1 MLKKR
6 ENCTCIC
13 HKGGKIKHFMAC
25 CDGGISFEEDIFVK
39 SVKSYSDSE
48 IKEMALEMIFQMTGE
63 LVSEDMICSRQGDS
77 NYQIATYY
85 LNKVRQ
91 GKNERD

>member
-25 CDGGISFEEDIFVK
+25 CDGGTSFEEDIFVK

-48 IKEMALEMIFQMTGE
+48 IKEMALEMIFQMTGR
-63 LVSEDMICSRQGDS
+63 VISKNGQCPTQGDS
-77 NYQIATYY
+77 EYQIAMYY
-85 LNKVRQ
+85 LNKVKQ
-91 GKNERD
+91 GKV